1 MFAGRSRKT
10 PGESGIPLPRCA
22 LPHPADYASA
32 SIGSQMEL
40 DYLRR
45 SLDFQFGV
53 LDLGRQFELK
63 VNSDLNV
70 WGINKH
76 LILWGL

>member
-1 MFAGRSRKT
+1 
-10 PGESGIPLPRCA
+10 
-22 LPHPADYASA
+22 
-32 SIGSQMEL
+32 MEL

-63 VNSDLNV
+63 VNSDLNM
-70 WGINKH
+70 
-76 LILWGL
+76 

>member
-1 MFAGRSRKT
+1 
-10 PGESGIPLPRCA
+10 
-22 LPHPADYASA
+22 
-32 SIGSQMEL
+32 MEL

-63 VNSDLNV
+63 KVNSDLNV